1 MISILAVDPS
11 FGGSQNVKKAL
22 SVLDETVLICT
33 HPDKWRR
40 RPEGTIDAIIT
51 PENAERCAQVVRAS
65 RFVFLAG
72 AQATRVLAQLPGHE
86 KWIHELNW
94 AAWVTD
100 ALYRKKPQVVNA
112 LLAKWGCETFF
123 VLPNDT
129 LIPNVPRGALPLV
142 HPFSLAYPG
151 NKPETLTV
159 MHSPGTRIKRQQK
172 GSTTIEQVIRKLQS
186 QHKFEYECLMKLP
199 YAKCLEQKVRAHIF
213 IDSLA
218 SRGNHIGLGKSGY
231 EAMASEAVVVSAM
244 HDVAFTNPYF
254 DAPPVLAARTGAGL
268 EKVLTPLVAKGTRE
282 LRAQGRA
289 SRAWIEEYWGLENG
303 AWLKY
308 FRRFVKL

>member
-22 SVLDETVLICT
+22 SAIDDVALICT
-33 HPDKWRR
+33 HPDKWRK
-40 RPEGTIDAIIT
+40 RPAGTTDYMLTA
-51 PENAERCAQVVRAS
+51 ENAKRCAQIVRSS

-72 AQATRVLAQLPGHE
+72 ASATAVLARLPGHE

-100 ALYRKKPQVVNA
+100 ALYRKEPKFVNT
-112 LLAKWGCETFF
+112 LLSKWGCETFF

-129 LIPNVPRGALPLV
+129 LIPNVPKGAIPLV
-142 HPFSLAYPG
+142 HPFSLAYRD
-151 NKPETLTV
+151 NKPKSLIV

-172 GSTTIEQVIRKLQS
+172 GSAAIEQVIQKLQT
-186 QHKFEYECLMKLP
+186 QYKFQYECLMKLS
-199 YAKCLEQKVRAHIF
+199 YAECLKQKVRAHIF

-218 SRGNHIGLGKSGY
+218 SKDHIGLGKSGY
-231 EAMASEAVVVSAM
+231 EAMASEAVVISAM

-254 DAPPVLAARTGAGL
+254 GAPPVLAARTGSEL
-268 EKVLTPLVAKGTRE
+268 EAVLTPLIARGVQALGTR
-282 LRAQGRA
+282 GRT
-289 SRAWIEEYWGLENG
+289 SREWIKTYWGLENG

-308 FRRFVKL
+308 FKEFVNL